1 MQTIIQINGIVG
13 VNEAVNALSIAGQI
27 QKAGEEI
34 LFVVDS
40 DGGEVEEGFKIAQMI
55 ESCGKKTTSI
65 AKRVVSIA
73 NVIYL
78 AAETRICE
86 PSSSFMIHPPFFSGN
101 IFADEATL
109 VELTKEI
116 KSASARILEYYEKR
130 TGTPKSTLEPLF
142 TADRWFGQQ
151 DALNLNFSNFLK
163 INNQMVKKEEAN
175 FLAKIINA
183 FKNAEDMPEIETE
196 DTDTPPATNE
206 AVTREDTDTP
216 PATNEAVT
224 REEFDALKME
234 MVAMQEQIQALMA
247 ASENIA
253 QNVVNEIVNQ
263 YKAAAKG
270 VEKLPAVKNSFG
282 TPQPTENNGNLDLS
296 KFA

>member
-27 QKAGEEI
+27 QKAGDEI

-40 DGGEVEEGFKIAQMI
+40 DGGEVDEGFKIAQMI
-55 ESCGKKTTSI
+55 ENCGKKTSAI

-101 IFADEATL
+101 ILADEATL
-109 VELTKEI
+109 IELTKEI
-116 KSASARILEYYEKR
+116 KNASAQILEYYEKR
-130 TGTPKSTLEPLF
+130 TGTPKSVLEPLF

-151 DALNLNFSNFLK
+151 DALNLNFANYLK
-163 INNQMVKKEEAN
+163 VNNKLMNKEQRNVFQRA
-175 FLAKIINA
+175 FNA
-183 FKNAEDMPEIETE
+183 LVNGNNNPDDMPKDETE
-196 DTDTPPATNE
+196 DAHATS
-206 AVTREDTDTP
+206 
-216 PATNEAVT
+216 NEAVT

-234 MVAMQEQIQALMA
+234 MAAMQETIQALMA
-247 ASENIA
+247 DNENLA
-253 QNVVNEIVNQ
+253 QNVANEIVNQ

-270 VEKLPAVKNSFG
+270 NEKLPTPKNSFG
-282 TPQPTENNGNLDLS
+282 APKPTENNGNLDLS

>member
-27 QKAGEEI
+27 QKAGDEI

-40 DGGEVEEGFKIAQMI
+40 DGGEVDEGFKIAQMI
-55 ESCGKKTTSI
+55 ETCGKKTSAI

-101 IFADEATL
+101 ILADEATL
-109 VELTKEI
+109 IELTKEI
-116 KSASARILEYYEKR
+116 KNASAQILDYYEKR
-130 TGTPKSTLEPLF
+130 TGTPKSVLQPLF
-142 TADRWFGQQ
+142 TADRWFGQD

-163 INNQMVKKEEAN
+163 INNTMVKKDDVG
-175 FLAKIINA
+175 FLARILNA
-183 FKNAEDMPEIETE
+183 IKNAEDMPKNETE
-196 DTDTPPATNE
+196 DAPAPSNE
-206 AVTREDTDTP
+206 AVS
-216 PATNEAVT
+216 

-234 MVAMQEQIQALMA
+234 IIAMQEQIQALMA